1 MWAAACLPCC
11 PGPHLPTEAHSAP
24 TPFTSPPC
32 RSGYQLSFN
41 IPADG
46 TGSMREREPLM
57 PQARPALV
65 QAAPSFGRGYSTYFD
80 A

>member
-1 MWAAACLPCC
+1 MPAMLPR
-11 PGPHLPTEAHSAP
+11 PQPAHRKHSLIP